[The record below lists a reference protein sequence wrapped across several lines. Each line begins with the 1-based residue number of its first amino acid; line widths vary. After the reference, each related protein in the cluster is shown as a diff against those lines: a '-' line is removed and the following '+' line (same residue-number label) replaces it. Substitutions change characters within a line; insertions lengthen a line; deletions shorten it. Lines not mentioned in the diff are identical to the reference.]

1 MLMMETFEF
10 LVDGQWN
17 GGRLG
22 DGKVTTEGFS
32 VAVSVPKDMGGPGI
46 GANPEEL
53 LIASAANCY
62 MITLAAVLEK
72 REVKID
78 SFVMK
83 TEGTVA
89 REGGKLKF
97 ERIVHKPHLI
107 LSHGGDEQIKFV
119 EECTHRAEK
128 ACFISQTLKGS
139 VEVSVEPVVE
149 VKG

>member
-1 MLMMETFEF
+1 MDIYHFQ
-10 LVDGQWN
+10 VDGQWN

-32 VAVSVPKDMGGPGI
+32 VAVSVPKDMGGPGV

-53 LIASAANCY
+53 LVASAANCY

-78 SFVMK
+78 SFDMK
-83 TEGTVA
+83 SEATVV

-107 LSHGGDEQIKFV
+107 LSQGGDEQIKFV

-139 VEVSVEPVVE
+139 VEVSVEPIVE
-149 VKG
+149 IKG